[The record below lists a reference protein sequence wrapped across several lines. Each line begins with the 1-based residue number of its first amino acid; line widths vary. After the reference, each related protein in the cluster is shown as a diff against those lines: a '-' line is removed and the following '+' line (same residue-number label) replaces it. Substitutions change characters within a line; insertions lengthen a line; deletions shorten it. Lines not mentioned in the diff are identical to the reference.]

1 MSKVGL
7 WAAGGAVAVVAAGAA
22 GTVMSGNKI
31 EAKMTTETQQML
43 EKFAPLVTV
52 QELKYEKT
60 FTSAT
65 RTLTLKMG
73 CGDTSFPLTWRD
85 RIQHGPLPG
94 FSTVGGA
101 VIDSEFV
108 LSDDVKAKLK
118 EAIGLDAAPLTVH
131 SVVSLGGDITSDM
144 AMPSVKAKLHDG
156 TQLTWQGLTARSV
169 QKGGAMHYDMAMPSL
184 EMVDAN
190 SGAVVKMVGF
200 KSTGDTTAGKYWW
213 ASPGSATGEI
223 ASIEVAGKPEDGGEA
238 VKLMM
243 TGAKFSSKVSVEG
256 DLLSTAAEGSTALE
270 INGHKVDKVL
280 WQESAKRIHLPTIEA
295 IALSFINKENMG
307 LICQGE
313 AGKAALEQK
322 VQQVSAELPAKLMAL
337 LPHNPEYSVDK
348 VAATYQ
354 GKEGE
359 IGYSFGT
366 QGVTAEE
373 IKPDA
378 MNPMVLLKKV
388 VATAQVKVPTAWL
401 RAIADASKGDGP
413 APTDEAIN
421 AMIEP
426 AIAQGFVVREG
437 DFLVA
442 KASFKN
448 GAATLNGKPMPIP
461 GLPPVAPQ

>member
-7 WAAGGAVAVVAAGAA
+7 WVAGGAVAVVAAGA
-22 GTVMSGNKI
+22 GGMVMSGNKI
-31 EAKMTTETQQML
+31 EAKMTTETQQVL
-43 EKFAPLVTV
+43 DKLAPLVTV
-52 QELKYEKT
+52 QELKYDKT
-60 FTSAT
+60 FTGAT

-73 CGDTSFPLTWRD
+73 CGDTSFPVTWRD

-94 FSTVGGA
+94 FNSVGGA

-108 LSDDVKAKLK
+108 LSDEVKAKLK
-118 EAIGLDAAPLTVH
+118 ETTGLEAAPLTVH
-131 SVVSLGGDITSDM
+131 STVSLGGDITSDM
-144 AMPSVKAKLHDG
+144 AMPSIKAKLPDG

-169 QKGGAMHYDMAMPSL
+169 QKGSAMHYDMAMPNL
-184 EMVDAN
+184 ELVDAN

-200 KSTGDTTAGKYWW
+200 KSTGDATTGKYWW
-213 ASPGSATGEI
+213 ASPGTATGEI
-223 ASIEVAGKPEDGGEA
+223 ASIEVAGKPEDGEA
-238 VKLMM
+238 VKFIM
-243 TGAKFSSKVSVEG
+243 TAAKFSSKVTIEG
-256 DLLSTAAEGSTALE
+256 DLLSTSAEGSTALD

-280 WQESAKRIHLPTIEA
+280 WQESAKRIHLPTIEEIGLA
-295 IALSFINKENMG
+295 FINKENMA

-322 VQQVSAELPAKLMAL
+322 IQQVSAELPMKLMAL
-337 LPHNPEYSVDK
+337 LPHNPEYGIDK

-359 IGYSFGT
+359 FGYTLGT

-373 IKPDA
+373 IKPGA
-378 MNPMVLLKKV
+378 MNPMALLKKV

-401 RAIADASKGDGP
+401 RAIADASKGDGE

-442 KASFKN
+442 KASFKD
-448 GAATLNGKPMPIP
+448 GAATLNGKAMPIP
-461 GLPPVAPQ
+461 GLPAAAPQ

>member
-7 WAAGGAVAVVAAGAA
+7 WVAGGAVAVLAAGAA

-31 EAKMTTETQQML
+31 EAKMTTETRQML
-43 EKFAPLVTV
+43 DKLSPLVTV

-85 RIQHGPLPG
+85 RILHGPLPG
-94 FSTVGGA
+94 FSSVGGA

-108 LSDDVKAKLK
+108 LADDVKAKLK

-131 SVVSLGGDITSDM
+131 SVVGLGGDITSDM
-144 AMPSVKAKLHDG
+144 AMPSVKAKLPDG

-169 QKGGAMHYDMAMPSL
+169 QKGASTHYDMAMPSL
-184 EMVDAN
+184 EMVDAD

-200 KSTGDTTAGKYWW
+200 KSTGDATTGKYWW
-213 ASPGSATGEI
+213 ASPGTATGEI
-223 ASIEVAGKPEDGGEA
+223 ASIEVAGKPESGEA
-238 VKLMM
+238 VTLLMK
-243 TGAKFSSKVSVEG
+243 GAKFSSKVTVDG
-256 DLLSTAAEGSTALE
+256 DLLSTAAEGSTSLE

-295 IALSFINKENMG
+295 IALSFLNKENMG

-313 AGKAALEQK
+313 TGKAALEQK
-322 VQQVSAELPAKLMAL
+322 MQQAGAELPMKLMAL

-359 IGYSFGT
+359 VGYSLGT

-373 IKPDA
+373 VKPDA

-388 VATAQVKVPTAWL
+388 VASAQVKVPTAWL

-461 GLPPVAPQ
+461 GLPAAAPQ

>member
-7 WAAGGAVAVVAAGAA
+7 WVAGGAVAVVAAGAA

-31 EAKMTTETQQML
+31 EAKMTTETRQVL
-43 EKFAPLVTV
+43 DKLSPLVTV
-52 QELKYEKT
+52 QELKYDKT
-60 FTSAT
+60 FTGAT
-65 RTLTLKMG
+65 RTLTLKLG

-94 FSTVGGA
+94 FNSVGGA

-108 LSDDVKAKLK
+108 LADDVKAKLK
-118 EAIGLDAAPLTVH
+118 EAIGLDAAPLTMH
-131 SVVSLGGDITSDM
+131 SVVSLGGDITSDL
-144 AMPSVKAKLHDG
+144 AMPSVKAKLPDG

-169 QKGGAMHYDMAMPSL
+169 QKGATTHYDMAMPSL
-184 EMVDAN
+184 EMVDAD

-200 KSTGDTTAGKYWW
+200 KSTGEASTGKYWW
-213 ASPGSATGEI
+213 ASPGTATGEI
-223 ASIEVAGKPEDGGEA
+223 ASIEVAGKPEDGEA
-238 VKLMM
+238 VKLLMK
-243 TGAKFSSKVSVEG
+243 GAKFSSKVSVDG
-256 DLLSTAAEGSTALE
+256 DLLSTAAEGSTSLE

-280 WQESAKRIHLPTIEA
+280 WQESAKRIHLPTIEE
-295 IALSFINKENMG
+295 IALSFLNKENMG

-322 VQQVSAELPAKLMAL
+322 MQQAGAELPMKLMAL

-359 IGYSFGT
+359 VGYSLGT

-373 IKPDA
+373 VKPGA

-388 VATAQVKVPTAWL
+388 VASAQVKVPTAWL
-401 RAIADASKGDGP
+401 RAIADASKGDGE